1 MSLNLEL
8 IKVWA
13 RDKRYNDWKKRWSTK
28 ELVKE
33 CKAFDN
39 RKHKC
44 TDANEIIRQKTT
56 TWDEITTENPHE
68 KKDYL
73 NDEEEE
79 LLYEN
84 GYFDG
89 RSYLD
94 LMCNYL
100 DRLVGFAIRLGNGDI
115 MTVTNPLAYTD
126 THGGYYDIKSKS
138 KSYFRA
144 EIVSAILKAKK
155 WTVK

>member
-8 IKVWA
+8 IEVWVISEVGGKWL
-13 RDKRYNDWKKRWSTK
+13 DRWATK
-28 ELVKE
+28 ELIRENKAYDDLNHS
-33 CKAFDN
+33 CK
-39 RKHKC
+39 
-44 TDANEIIRQKTT
+44 DAYFISKQIDVE
-56 TWDEITTENPHE
+56 WHEVTTENPHE
-68 KKDYL
+68 EKIYL
-73 NDEEEE
+73 GDEEEE

-126 THGGYYDIKSKS
+126 IHGGYADIKHKFENCF
-138 KSYFRA
+138 KA
-144 EIVSAILKAKK
+144 EIISAILKK
-155 WTVK
+155 